1 MAVSPFNI
9 CSFNC
14 KGFEYRNFDYLKK
27 VFNKV
32 DILLLQEH
40 WLFEFENA
48 EFYKLFP
55 DCQFV
60 FKSSMNDSSVVLG
73 RPYGGV
79 AMVWKRFMSLKV
91 ENITTS
97 CGRLCAVKVSSSN
110 TSFIIINVYMPCN
123 NNELHN
129 NNEFF

>member
-48 EFYKLFP
+48 EFYKLPGLSICF
-55 DCQFV
+55 
-60 FKSSMNDSSVVLG
+60 
-73 RPYGGV
+73 
-79 AMVWKRFMSLKV
+79 
-91 ENITTS
+91 
-97 CGRLCAVKVSSSN
+97 
-110 TSFIIINVYMPCN
+110 
-123 NNELHN
+123 
-129 NNEFF
+129 